1 LKRMMASAS
10 CNECL
15 DQTNSMRVIKCRLE
29 ISSSARLLQ
38 KYTFLAKKDGT
49 AELYRGKCKNIK
61 RRIPFSSS
69 VQALL
74 ARAWTCVCSH
84 PQHCFVL

>member
-1 LKRMMASAS
+1 MLSSNRCPSEQGVSRASAES
-10 CNECL
+10 CNKCL
-15 DQTNSMRVIKCRLE
+15 DQTNSMKVIKCRLA

-61 RRIPFSSS
+61 RRIPFPSS
-69 VQALL
+69 VI
-74 ARAWTCVCSH
+74 
-84 PQHCFVL
+84 P